1 MYTWKDLE
9 TIVAKLRSEDGCP
22 WDREQTHESLKS
34 CLQNECQEVMEAI
47 DKGDMA
53 TLCEELGDLL
63 FNIVLQC
70 RIGEEEGVFTM
81 AEVINGASEKMIR
94 RHPFVFEEKKT
105 LSPQESQAL
114 WKEIKLQEKSKK
126 P

>member
-1 MYTWKDLE
+1 M
-9 TIVAKLRSEDGCP
+9 AKLRSEDGCP

-53 TLCEELGDLL
+53 NLCEELGDLL